1 MTMGQGR
8 LADMTFHSTG
18 RSRRSRVARGLA
30 TLAMTT
36 ALLMLPA
43 ADRAVAQSPEQF
55 FKGKT
60 VKLVVTQGPA
70 GYYDIG
76 ARLMARHWGK
86 FIPGQP
92 NVVVQNQTGAAG
104 VGLANRFAAGAVDT
118 DGTTLGVLQR
128 GVPQYAFIGYQG
140 IRFDPLKLTWVGSLS
155 SYATDSYVLI
165 VNASH
170 PAKTVAELANP
181 KVLTRLGAN
190 NAGSTNLAFSLLLKE
205 LFKLNVDI
213 IRGYEGT
220 APIFLAQE
228 RREVD
233 GIVAGFSTIRTSLTE
248 RWAKKEV
255 VPVVQFGR
263 KTRLPELVDVPI
275 ARELVKDRA
284 DFALLEFAELPFFAA
299 FPIAGPAGVPPDRL
313 KALQDAMIAMT
324 KDADF
329 LVDAKKVN
337 FDIDPIDGDAVKEAL
352 VHASKTPSDV
362 MARYN
367 ALLSGK

>member
-1 MTMGQGR
+1 M
-8 LADMTFHSTG
+8 
-18 RSRRSRVARGLA
+18 
-30 TLAMTT
+30 TLA
-36 ALLMLPA
+36 AAVGSRLPERRRHPLVWV
-43 ADRAVAQSPEQF
+43 RAVVLAASFAGVLSQPAIAEEPY
-55 FKGKT
+55 FKGRT

-92 NVVVQNQTGAAG
+92 TVVVQNQTGAAG
-104 VGLANRFAAGAVDT
+104 VGLANRFAAGAVEN

-140 IRFDPLKLTWVGSLS
+140 VRFDPLKLTWVGSLS

-170 PAKTVAELANP
+170 PAKTVTELADP

-190 NAGSTNLAFSLLLKE
+190 NAGSTNLAFSLLARE
-205 LFKLNVDI
+205 LFKLNVNI

-228 RREVD
+228 RHEVD
-233 GIVAGFSTIRTSLTE
+233 GVVAAYSTILTSMAET
-248 RWAKKEV
+248 WAKKEV

-263 KTRLPELVDVPI
+263 KSRLPELAQVPI
-275 ARELVKDRA
+275 ARELVKDGPDR
-284 DFALLEFAELPFFAA
+284 ALLEFAELPFFTA
-299 FPIAGPAGVPPDRL
+299 FPIAGPAGVPPGRL
-313 KALQDAMIAMT
+313 AMLQQALMEMA
-324 KDADF
+324 KDPEF
-329 LVDAKKVN
+329 LADAKKVN
-337 FDIDPIDGDAVKEAL
+337 FDIDPIDGDAVREAL
-352 VHASKTPSDV
+352 THASKTPKDV
-362 MARYN
+362 MDRYN
-367 ALLSGK
+367 VLLSGK

>member
-1 MTMGQGR
+1 M
-8 LADMTFHSTG
+8 
-18 RSRRSRVARGLA
+18 
-30 TLAMTT
+30 LAMTT
-36 ALLMLPA
+36 ALLAVPA
-43 ADRAVAQSPEQF
+43 LDGARAQTPEQF
-55 FKGKT
+55 FKGRT
-60 VKLVVTQGPA
+60 IKLVVTQGPA

-92 NVVVQNQTGAAG
+92 TIVVQNQTGAAG
-104 VGLANRFAAGAVDT
+104 VGLANRFAAGAVDN
-118 DGTTLGVLQR
+118 DGTILGVLQR

-140 IRFDPLKLTWVGSLS
+140 VKFDPLKLTWVGSLS

-165 VNASH
+165 INASQNV
-170 PAKTVAELANP
+170 KTVADLANP
-181 KVLTRLGAN
+181 KLKTRLGAN
-190 NAGSTNLAFSLLLKE
+190 NAGSTNLAFSLLAKE
-205 LFKLNVDI
+205 LFGLNIDI

-255 VPVVQFGR
+255 VPIVQFGR
-263 KTRLPELVDVPI
+263 KTRLPELADVPI
-275 ARELVKDRA
+275 ARELVKDPA
-284 DFALLEFAELPFFAA
+284 DFALLEFAELPFFTA

-313 KALQDAMIAMT
+313 KALQEAVIAMT

-329 LVDAKKVN
+329 LEDAKKVN
-337 FDIDPIDGDAVKEAL
+337 FDIDPIDGDAVKVAL
-352 VHASKTPSDV
+352 VHASKTPADI

>member
-1 MTMGQGR
+1 VR
-8 LADMTFHSTG
+8 PYLPAC
-18 RSRRSRVARGLA
+18 RRHRPASGGLA
-30 TLAMTT
+30 VLAMTT
-36 ALLMLPA
+36 ALLA
-43 ADRAVAQSPEQF
+43 GASSQAVAAEEPF
-55 FKGKT
+55 FKGRT

-92 NVVVQNQTGAAG
+92 AVVVQNQTGAAG
-104 VGLANRFAAGAVDT
+104 VGLANRFAAGAVDN
-118 DGTTLGVLQR
+118 DGTILGVLQR

-140 IRFDPLKLTWVGSLS
+140 VRFDPLKLTWVGSLS

-170 PAKTVAELANP
+170 PAKTVAELADP
-181 KVLTRLGAN
+181 KMLTRLGAN
-190 NAGSTNLAFSLLLKE
+190 NAGSTNLAFSLLARE
-205 LFKLNVDI
+205 LFKLNVNI

-233 GIVAGFSTIRTSLTE
+233 GVVAGFSTILTSMADT
-248 RWAKKEV
+248 WAKKEV

-263 KTRLPELVDVPI
+263 KTRLPDLSQVPT
-275 ARELVKDRA
+275 ARELVKDPA
-284 DFALLEFAELPFFAA
+284 DRALLEFAELPFFTA
-299 FPIAGPAGVPPDRL
+299 FPIAGPAGVPTERL
-313 KALQDAMIAMT
+313 AILQHALIEMT
-324 KDADF
+324 KDAEF
-329 LVDAKKVN
+329 LADAKKVN

-352 VHASKTPSDV
+352 LHASKTPKDI
-362 MARYN
+362 MERYN